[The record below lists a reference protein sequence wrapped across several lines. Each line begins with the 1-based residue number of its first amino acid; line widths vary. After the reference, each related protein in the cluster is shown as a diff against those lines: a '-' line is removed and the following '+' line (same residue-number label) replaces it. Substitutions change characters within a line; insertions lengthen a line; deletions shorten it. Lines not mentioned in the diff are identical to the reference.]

1 MMLELDES
9 VPEAQTVDCQLSA
22 SDGVIVQVTG
32 NLQCK
37 VRVPVLGVMYA
48 SCAPVALLQPACS
61 PCREEDHSF
70 RIFRAL
76 CLYSA
81 SFMCAKTDV
90 DCSSMLAFEC
100 KGVMTQCTCA

>member
-37 VRVPVLGVMYA
+37 VRVPVLGVMYPSLRYCCTA
-48 SCAPVALLQPACS
+48 TAGLQP
-61 PCREEDHSF
+61 
-70 RIFRAL
+70 L
-76 CLYSA
+76 QG
-81 SFMCAKTDV
+81 M
-90 DCSSMLAFEC
+90 
-100 KGVMTQCTCA
+100 

>member
-48 SCAPVALLQPACS
+48 SLRNYCTATAGLQLLQRRMIKLIVHSQHYACTVHRPCAPRLTPTAV
-61 PCREEDHSF
+61 
-70 RIFRAL
+70 
-76 CLYSA
+76 
-81 SFMCAKTDV
+81 
-90 DCSSMLAFEC
+90 
-100 KGVMTQCTCA
+100 QCWPLTGRV